1 MYNFA
6 FERAFPIIPEEARTE
21 EEIERLR
28 ERLVQRAFDALTR
41 KEVTSSR

>member
-6 FERAFPIIPEEARTE
+6 FERAFPIIPRTE

-28 ERLVQRAFDALTR
+28 ETRAKSF
-41 KEVTSSR
+41 